1 MQNLNIYYD
10 IQLQN
15 NISHKRTEKYHHKK
29 EVNNSMKKSLCNLR
43 TLFVSYT
50 NLEKWNINFKIV
62 KQSSLQ
68 KRVSQFTQKR
78 FILLAHGPN
87 AVKLFTPVIY
97 ECLL

>member
-1 MQNLNIYYD
+1 MHNLNIYYD

-15 NISHKRTEKYHHKK
+15 NISHKTTEKYHHKK
-29 EVNNSMKKSLCNLR
+29 EFNSMKKSLCNLR
-43 TLFVSYT
+43 TLFVSYA

-78 FILLAHGPN
+78 FIRLAHGPN
-87 AVKLFTPVIY
+87 VVKLFTSVI
-97 ECLL
+97 